1 MPQPS
6 RRPIWLHSERF
17 LARNLGRPV
26 QRFLHIE
33 AASGILLLATTVMAL
48 AWANSPW
55 STAYRDLWTTDL
67 AINIGG
73 HAVAEDL
80 RHWVNDALMALFF
93 FVVGLEI
100 KQELVSGH
108 LARVREALLPAIAA
122 LGGMVV
128 PALIYAAINAGSD
141 GSAGW
146 GIPMATDIAFAL
158 GVLALLGD
166 RVPPPLKILLLALAI
181 VDDIG
186 AIAVIAAFYSD
197 DIHGG
202 WALAALVGLV
212 LIAGLTRVRVWYM
225 PVYAVLGLAV
235 WFATLQSGVHATIA
249 GVALGLLCPA
259 RPLLPEAD
267 AAVIAEELSD
277 DRHVTVTEIRTV
289 SFRLRES
296 VSVAERLQDLLHPWT
311 SYVVIPLFALANAG
325 VELSSDVIG
334 DATTSPITGGVIA
347 GLLIGKFIGI
357 TGAIFLATTLRI
369 VTLPT
374 GVTMPQIAGMAMLA
388 GIGFTVSLF
397 IAGLAFDSAILDA
410 EAKIGILAA
419 SALAAVA
426 GSLMLRA
433 TLPRIPRGRH

>member
-6 RRPIWLHSERF
+6 RRPIWLHSDRF

-26 QRFLHIE
+26 LRFLHIE
-33 AASGILLLATTVMAL
+33 AAGGILLLASTLVAL

-55 STAYRDLWTTDL
+55 SEAYHRLWTTEV
-67 AINIGG
+67 AVNVGG
-73 HAVAEDL
+73 HVVAEDL
-80 RHWVNDALMALFF
+80 RHWVNDALMAVFF

-100 KQELVSGH
+100 KQELVTGH
-108 LARVREALLPAIAA
+108 LSRVREALLPAVAA
-122 LGGMVV
+122 LGGMLA
-128 PALIYAAINAGSD
+128 PALIYAAFNVGGA

-166 RVPPPLKILLLALAI
+166 RVPHPLKILLLALAI

-197 DIHGG
+197 DIQAG
-202 WALAALVGLV
+202 WVLAALAGLAV
-212 LIAGLTRVRVWYM
+212 VAALTRVRVWYV
-225 PVYAVLGLAV
+225 PIYAVLGFAV
-235 WFATLQSGVHATIA
+235 WFATFESGIHATIA

-277 DRHVTVTEIRTV
+277 DTQVTVSEIRSV

-296 VSVAERLQDLLHPWT
+296 VSVAERLEDLLHPWT
-311 SYVVIPLFALANAG
+311 SYVVVPLFALGNAG
-325 VELSSDVIG
+325 VELSGEVIG
-334 DATTSPITGGVIA
+334 DATTSPVTWGVIA
-347 GLLIGKFIGI
+347 GLLVGKFVGI
-357 TGAIFLATTLRI
+357 TGAVFIATKLRMA
-369 VTLPT
+369 TLPS
-374 GVTMPQIAGMAMLA
+374 GVTMRQIAGMAMLA
-388 GIGFTVSLF
+388 GIGFTVSIF
-397 IAGLAFDSAILDA
+397 IAGLAFDQATLDA

-419 SALAAVA
+419 SALAAVG

-433 TLPRIPRGRH
+433 TLPRDH